1 MEEGQLWFSFTT
13 WFREMAMPDGRQG
26 GIRFG
31 QWWHAAL
38 VLLCLLV
45 PLLPEAD
52 AAGSED
58 EIKIGVLAIRGKE
71 QCLKSWTPTADY
83 LSQRIPGH
91 RFVIVPLEHT
101 QINSTVEKGEVDFIL
116 TNSSSYVE
124 LEYLYGAN
132 RIATEKEMRLGRVYS
147 QYGSVIFTRRDRTDI
162 RRFIDL
168 SGKVFMAVS
177 ESSLGGWQMTWREL
191 LENGIDPYRDFRALR
206 FGETHDGVVEAVLA
220 GRVDAGT
227 VRTNTLEQMAAEG
240 KISLDAVYAFPPPG
254 HRQGETPYLV
264 TTREYP
270 DWPMAK
276 VRQTPDELAEK
287 VAIALLQ
294 MDADSPAAVAAECA
308 GWTIPLNYQPV
319 HDLLQFL
326 RLGPYKDLG
335 RITVGAVLRAYM
347 SWIVP
352 LGILFVLSLVLAAL
366 ILRLNRRLK
375 ASHLILME
383 EIEQHR
389 QLDEEL
395 QKSKELA
402 EAATRAKSEFLAN
415 MSHEIR
421 TPMNGIIAAIDLAL
435 SEQVPKTIENF
446 LHIVQNSAYSL
457 LGIINDILDFSKIE
471 AGQMELKDRIFR
483 LDEVFDRVMDVFVH
497 QAGEKGLEL
506 LVDIDRDTPR
516 LLLGD
521 SLRLQQVLT
530 NLVSNAIKFT
540 PSGGSILVSAQ
551 DASSTQSDL
560 PPDRVLL
567 SFAVKDTGMGIPA
580 SYMATIFHPFTQGD
594 TSSTRKYEGT
604 GLGLSICSKFV
615 TMMKGS
621 IGVESTLGKGSNFF
635 FTVQLG
641 RAGSLPAAKYILPP
655 DIHGLNVL
663 VVDDLANS
671 RMIMSKILQSLGFK
685 VETLP
690 SGIEAL
696 KRLSSIRMKQQ
707 PVDLIM
713 MDWQMPDLDG
723 IETAKRIRG
732 ELHLDLPIIIMTA
745 FAKDL
750 HREDAE
756 RAGTNGFL
764 TKPIFQ
770 STLFDAIMDAFG
782 KGGGRSEGSKHD
794 FTTRSSLYSKQLRGI
809 RLLLAED
816 NLTNQIVA
824 TAILEKAEIDVTVV
838 DNGEQ
843 AVQAVQEKSF
853 DGVLMDIQMPKMNG
867 YEATRLIREIPGCAR
882 LPIIAMTAH
891 AMKGD
896 EEKCLEAGMDGYIAK
911 PINQERLFATL
922 SHLLRGHQRVAE
934 TVRGGDVESEAAGEG
949 EAITAAAVVRDD
961 GPEFDLPGIDVQS
974 ALANSGL
981 DRSTYRNILIG
992 FNNDNGSTRRE
1003 IEHAVAEGRL
1013 DDLLRLAHSLKGS
1026 AGNIGA
1032 VGLQTAAAR
1041 VEEECRKGLDALA
1054 PDFDARIGEL
1064 LDALDQVLGSLRSLA
1079 PPEVIVAATEPLP
1092 EPGEDVGRIF
1102 REMEE
1107 AIDRADPEAITRALQ
1122 IIRRHAAAGSL
1133 PQPDLLST
1141 LERQIDRY
1149 DYDQAK
1155 STLQQ
1160 MQQPGGVR

>member
-1 MEEGQLWFSFTT
+1 
-13 WFREMAMPDGRQG
+13 MPDGRQG
-26 GIRFG
+26 EIRFFG
-31 QWWHAAL
+31 QWWRAAL
-38 VLLCLLV
+38 VLACLLV
-45 PLLPEAD
+45 SFRPEAG
-52 AAGSED
+52 AAATED
-58 EIKIGVLAIRGKE
+58 QFKIGVLAIRGKE

-83 LSQRIPGH
+83 LSKRIPGH

-101 QINSTVEKGEVDFIL
+101 RINSTVEKGEVDFIL

-132 RIATEKEMRLGRVYS
+132 RIATLKEMRLGRVYS
-147 QYGSVIFTRRDRTDI
+147 KYGSVIFCRRDRTDI
-162 RRFIDL
+162 RRLIDL
-168 SGKVFMAVS
+168 SGKVFMAVA

-206 FGETHDGVVEAVLA
+206 FGETHDEVVEAVLA
-220 GRVDAGT
+220 GRADAGT

-240 KISLDAVYAFPPPG
+240 KISLDEVYVFPPLR
-254 HRQGETPYLV
+254 RQHDESPYLV

-294 MDADSPAAVAAECA
+294 MEAHTPAAVAAGCA

-319 HDLLQFL
+319 HDLLKFL

-335 RITVGAVLRAYM
+335 RITVGAVLRAYAA
-347 SWIVP
+347 WIIP
-352 LGILFVLSLVLAAL
+352 LGILFVLSLALMAL

-375 ASHLILME
+375 ASHVTLME

-395 QKSKELA
+395 QRSKELA

-421 TPMNGIIAAIDLAL
+421 TPMNGIIAAVDLAL
-435 SEQVPKTIENF
+435 SEQVPKAIENY

-521 SLRLQQVLT
+521 SLRLQQILT

-560 PPDRVLL
+560 PPDKVRL
-567 SFAVKDTGMGIPA
+567 SFSVKDTGMGIPA
-580 SYMATIFHPFTQGD
+580 SYMSTIFQPFTQGD

-615 TMMKGS
+615 TMMKGT
-621 IGVESTLGKGSNFF
+621 IGVESILGKGSNFF

-641 RAGSLPAAKYILPP
+641 RAGNLPAAKYILPP

-663 VVDDLANS
+663 VVDDLADS

-690 SGIEAL
+690 SGVEAL
-696 KRLSSIRMKQQ
+696 KRLSSFRMKQQ

-732 ELHLDLPIIIMTA
+732 ELRLDLPIIIMTA

-782 KGGGRSEGSKHD
+782 KGGVRSEGSRHD
-794 FTTRSSLYSKQLRGI
+794 FTTRSTLYSKQLRGI
-809 RLLLAED
+809 KLLLVED
-816 NLTNQIVA
+816 NLTNQLVA

-838 DNGEQ
+838 DNGEL
-843 AVQAVQEKSF
+843 AVQAVQDKSF
-853 DGVLMDIQMPKMNG
+853 DGVLMDIQMPRMNG
-867 YEATRLIREIPGCAR
+867 YEATRLIREIPGCAK

-922 SHLLRGHQRVAE
+922 SHLLRGHQRVVE
-934 TVRGGDVESEAAGEG
+934 TVRNADAVAGAEAADDGG
-949 EAITAAAVVRDD
+949 AATAAAPAKDE
-961 GPEFDLPGIDVQS
+961 GPPLDLPGIDVQA

-981 DRSTYRNILIG
+981 DRRTFKTILLG
-992 FNNDNGSTRRE
+992 FYNDNSSTRRE
-1003 IEHAVAEGRL
+1003 IEQAAADGRTG
-1013 DDLLRLAHSLKGS
+1013 DLLRLAHSLKGS

-1032 VGLQTAAAR
+1032 VGLQTVAAR
-1041 VEEECRKGLDALA
+1041 VEEECRKRLDSSVRS
-1054 PDFDARIGEL
+1054 PDFDGMVREL
-1064 LDALDQVLGSLRSLA
+1064 LDSLEQVLGSLRSLA
-1079 PPEVIVAATEPLP
+1079 TEEAGGAAPEPPP
-1092 EPGEDVGRIF
+1092 EPGEDTGQIF
-1102 REMEE
+1102 RDMEA
-1107 AIDRADPEAITRALQ
+1107 AIDRADPEAIIQALHR
-1122 IIRRHAAAGSL
+1122 IRRLTAAGTL
-1133 PQPDLLST
+1133 PQPELLST
-1141 LERQIDRY
+1141 LERQINRY
-1149 DYDQAK
+1149 DYDQAR

-1160 MQQPGGVR
+1160 MQRSEGMR